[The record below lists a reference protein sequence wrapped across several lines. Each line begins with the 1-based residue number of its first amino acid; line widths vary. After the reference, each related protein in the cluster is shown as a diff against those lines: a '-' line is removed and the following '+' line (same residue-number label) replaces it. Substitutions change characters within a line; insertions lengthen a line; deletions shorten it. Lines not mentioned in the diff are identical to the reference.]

1 MKMPPSPPHIEDVIA
16 EVLKDG
22 ASLSRI
28 MDLTAATVDAKG
40 RYLHWDDMRSR
51 QPPEGLTRQQW
62 WLATD
67 WARRAVSREL
77 PLKSVAGEAFRFSN
91 VDPVQEAVHRID
103 QQASGRIIADELVTN
118 LRSSTRYLISS
129 LVEEAITSSQLEGAS
144 TTRRVAKEMLETG
157 RRPRDLSEQ
166 MILSNYRGLLVAQ
179 GMSQAPLT
187 PESVLNLHRRLTE
200 DTMEPEKSGRLET
213 DDDDRIAVL
222 WHDGTVLHR
231 PPPAKELPG
240 RLDEMCRF
248 ANGATPDGFLHPV
261 VRAIIVHFW
270 LAYDHPFEDGNGR
283 TARALFYWSMLHHD
297 YWLAQYLSVSSIL
310 RKAPAQYARS
320 FLLPESDNSDVTYF
334 VIYQLGVIERAV
346 NSLHEY
352 LGRKA
357 AENREVD
364 QMLRGS
370 SLLNQRQMLVVR
382 DALREPG
389 EPFTYVAQARRNGV
403 THQTSRTDLL
413 QLEKL
418 GLLTKTRLGNKHVFR
433 APKDLADRLR
443 NLGEQYR

>member
-1 MKMPPSPPHIEDVIA
+1 MRMPQGPPQIDEVIA

-22 ASLSRI
+22 DSLARI
-28 MDLTAATVDAKG
+28 MDLREATVDAKG

-51 QPPEGLTRQQW
+51 QPPAGLTRGQW

-77 PLKSVAGEAFRFSN
+77 PLKSVADEAFRFSN
-91 VDPVQEAVHRID
+91 VDPIQEAVHRID

-166 MILSNYRGLLVAQ
+166 MILSNYKGLLFAQ
-179 GMSQAPLT
+179 GMTEAPLT
-187 PESVLNLHRRLTE
+187 PESVLSLHRLLTE
-200 DTMEPEKSGRLET
+200 DTMDPSKCGRLQTE
-213 DDDDRIAVL
+213 DEDRIAVL

-231 PPPAKELPG
+231 PPPVKELPG
-240 RLDEMCRF
+240 RLEAMCRF
-248 ANGATPDGFLHPV
+248 ANGETPDGFLHPV

-283 TARALFYWSMLHHD
+283 TARALFYWAMLHND

-310 RKAPAQYARS
+310 RKAPSQYARS
-320 FLLPESDNSDVTYF
+320 FLLTESDNFDVTYF
-334 VIYQLGVIERAV
+334 VIYQLGIIERAV
-346 NSLHEY
+346 NSLHDY
-352 LGRKA
+352 LGRKM
-357 AENREVD
+357 AENREIE

-389 EPFTYVAQARRNGV
+389 EPFTYTAQSRRNGV

-413 QLEKL
+413 GLEKV
-418 GLLTKTRLGNKHVFR
+418 GLLTKTRQGNKHVFR
-433 APKDLADRLR
+433 APQDLADRLR
-443 NLGEQYR
+443 RLGGTA